1 MEISKIAFENYRN
14 LDKLEVF
21 FSSTSYIIGE
31 NGIGKSNLLH
41 ALNRIFSHNKFLEGD
56 FFDTATKI
64 RIHMQLRLAEE
75 ELGIFDDYIDPH
87 NCNFINLIIEQEYDD
102 VAFRVFHQETNEEIS
117 IKFFRNIP
125 YIYYDSIRNPK
136 AELSFEK
143 EKGSG
148 SLLNYIVKHYLKE
161 TGEDDSHYID
171 GKKLNTALGFI
182 NDRLQ
187 KLDAVSRNNIKVN
200 FDSDNVN
207 FLNTI
212 FKLYD
217 NKNIELKNSG
227 YGLQFSLAVILSL
240 FEKLITAS
248 TLAKKRGE
256 EFKEYNCILAFDEPE
271 IHLHPFAQRAL
282 MKELNRMANGADE
295 GFNDIIKELFGIEKF
310 SAQLLIVS
318 HSDKIIMG
326 NYDNIV
332 RVYSSSEGVRAI
344 SGKTIKNENA
354 AEINKHENHLRKF
367 FPHFCEGLFARKVIF
382 VEGDTEVGA
391 FREFSKKLGV
401 DFDAAGVS
409 IINANGEGTV
419 IPLINLFS
427 LFKIETIGVK
437 DKDVYARAK
446 ANGKDTSAE
455 DALIEKNKLVLTNEL
470 NFEFEIV
477 KAFSDLDKLYQI
489 LSELGSYFVAPIQ
502 KSKIEKFNKD
512 FPEVGYTGVEALS
525 WDENLSP
532 LEKEVFLVNC
542 LGQIKSV
549 VNGAL
554 IAENVPEENI
564 PSVYG
569 DLIRALR

>member
-14 LDKLEVF
+14 LDKLEVL

-64 RIHMQLRLAEE
+64 RILIQLRLAEE
-75 ELGIFDDYIDPH
+75 ELGIFDDYVDPH

-102 VAFRVFHQETNEEIS
+102 VTFRVFHQETHEEIPV
-117 IKFFRNIP
+117 KFFRNVQ

-161 TGEDDSHYID
+161 TGEDDSNYID
-171 GKKLNTALGFI
+171 GEKLNTALNFI

-187 KLDAVSRNNIKVN
+187 KLDSVSRNNIKVS
-200 FDSDNVN
+200 FDSNNVN

-240 FEKLITAS
+240 FEKLISVS

-256 EFKEYNCILAFDEPE
+256 EFKQYSCILAFDEPE

-282 MKELNRMANGADE
+282 MKELNKMANGSDE

-332 RVYSSSEGVRAI
+332 RVYSTSEGVRAV
-344 SGKTIKNENA
+344 SGQTIKNEDA
-354 AEINKHENHLRKF
+354 SEINKHENHLQKF

-391 FREFSKKLGV
+391 FREFSKKLGI
-401 DFDAAGVS
+401 DFDAIGVS

-437 DKDVYARAK
+437 DRDVYARAK
-446 ANGKDTSAE
+446 AIGKGTRAE
-455 DALIEKNKLVLTNEL
+455 DTLIEENKLVLTHEL

-477 KAFSDLDKLYQI
+477 KAFPDLDKLYQI
-489 LSELGSYFVAPIQ
+489 LSELGTNFVAPIQ
-502 KSKIEKFNKD
+502 KTKIEKFNKD
-512 FPEVGYTGVEALS
+512 FPEVGYTGSDTLA

>member
-282 MKELNRMANGADE
+282 MKELNRMANGDDE

-354 AEINKHENHLRKF
+354 AEINKHENHLQKF

-437 DKDVYARAK
+437 DRDVYARAK

-489 LSELGSYFVAPIQ
+489 LSELGAYFVAPIQ

-512 FPEVGYTGVEALS
+512 FPEVGYTGVDALS